1 MLTQSEIDKF
11 NKEMEEQL
19 NPINWING
27 LNPKEPYK
35 YLWQFDKLVFN
46 DKQFYSWTSNQ
57 DHVPNSFYDITR
69 YTDWFKEF
77 MNVFQIGY
85 TDACTYWN
93 IFTYLDKDP
102 EMMFRNLIN
111 EYYLSTLK

>member
-1 MLTQSEIDKF
+1 MFTQEEIDAF

-27 LNPKEPYK
+27 IDPKEPYK
-35 YLWQFDKLVFN
+35 YLWQFDKIVID
-46 DKQFYSWTSNQ
+46 DKQYYAWTANQ
-57 DHVPNSFYDITR
+57 EHVSNSFYAVTR

-77 MNVFQIGY
+77 TKVFQIEIVE
-85 TDACTYWN
+85 AQTYWN
-93 IFTYLDKDP
+93 IFTYLGKDP

>member
-1 MLTQSEIDKF
+1 MLNEEEL
-11 NKEMEEQL
+11 NKEIEEEL

-35 YLWQFDKLVFN
+35 YLWQFDKIVFD
-46 DKQFYSWTSNQ
+46 DKQYLAWVSDQ

-77 MNVFQIGY
+77 MKVFQIGIVEAQSY
-85 TDACTYWN
+85 YN
-93 IFTYLDKDP
+93 IFTYLKKEP
-102 EMMFRNLIN
+102 ELMFRNLIN
-111 EYYLSTLK
+111 EYYISVLK